1 MTIFQLKQKRSRILA
16 NLGDYINSPNSEDQ
30 AAAIV
35 AKNEL
40 AEINAQ
46 LRWLNVPKQKQGSK
60 KEQAQGLLFN

>member
-1 MTIFQLKQKRSRILA
+1 MA

-46 LRWLNVPKQKQGSK
+46 LRWLSVPKQKQGSK